1 MNFLSKFLQLR
12 KLRRYEERIN
22 FQQMVWLQLKPILQ
36 RENKIRQEKKEIQ
49 EERNKIILPSWSKI
63 LLLLLFFN
71 FTVLEIFIG
80 WVTIQSFS
88 LAYATG
94 GSPDFTPLITLISAV
109 IGETISYGIYSAKSK
124 AENIEGGIVH
134 DTAMYKLKNENEEVE
149 KDDSNNDSA
158 VG

>member
-12 KLRRYEERIN
+12 KLRKDYDRII
-22 FQQMVWLQLKPILQ
+22 FQEKLWEQLKPALL
-36 RENKIRQEKKEIQ
+36 RENKLKQEKKEIQ
-49 EERNKIILPSWSKI
+49 IERNKIVLPAWSKM

-71 FTVLEIFIG
+71 FTILEIFIG
-80 WVTIQSFS
+80 WVTVQSFT
-88 LAYATG
+88 LAFATG

-124 AENIEGGIVH
+124 AENVAGGIVFE
-134 DTAMYKLKNENEEVE
+134 TTMQKLKNETEESE
-149 KDDSNNDSA
+149 ENDSA